1 MLVVT
6 DDKWEVIGAYPLN
19 PAIFN
24 QPEAIAFDHAGNLFI
39 GNEAGDKNGKATL
52 LKFKLN

>member
-52 LKFKLN
+52 FKIKLN